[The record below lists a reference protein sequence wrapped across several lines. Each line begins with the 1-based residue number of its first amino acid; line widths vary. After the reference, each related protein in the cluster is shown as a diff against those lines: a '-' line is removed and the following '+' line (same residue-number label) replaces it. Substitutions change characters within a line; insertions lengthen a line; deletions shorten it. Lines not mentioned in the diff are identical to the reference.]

1 MSIWVSDQRLLFRR
15 ARAAFDGPDPVY
27 ALMGNQRIPLSED
40 QVAELNRQVIE
51 LAGQPASLIR
61 STVSDMLAADK
72 RGTKP
77 PLDIAGFMRALTPY
91 DGSEIETATN
101 APDSCDQ
108 CGRDLHG
115 VGYYFD
121 ACTIENQMWSWMCP
135 PCFFGLGCG
144 VGEGYGQL
152 YLRSEGEIFLILGD
166 S

>member
-1 MSIWVSDQRLLFRR
+1 MR
-15 ARAAFDGPDPVY
+15 
-27 ALMGNQRIPLSED
+27 
-40 QVAELNRQVIE
+40 ELT
-51 LAGQPASLIR
+51 L
-61 STVSDMLAADK
+61 
-72 RGTKP
+72 
-77 PLDIAGFMRALTPY
+77 Y
-91 DGSEIETATN
+91 DGSETKTVTN

-121 ACTIENQMWSWMCP
+121 ACTIEDLMWSWMCP

-152 YLRSEGEIFLILGD
+152 YLRSEDGTFLILGEQ